1 MKSRAARASLA
12 LALNMCLAASAAAQT
27 PSNDV
32 PLPER
37 LLAAIDVPLTLDTI
51 ERAGLTEAAAL
62 RVLGDGKRTRYER
75 LRAASA
81 LPFFATAT
89 ARAAL
94 ERAAAADSDL
104 ELRVQA
110 VTGLARGFGLADP
123 LGVRAALDVALA
135 QPDTPLYVRDHWA
148 KERVALEARPAPGAS
163 R

>member
-1 MKSRAARASLA
+1 MKSRVARASLA

-51 ERAGLTEAAAL
+51 ERAGLTEAVAL
-62 RVLGDGKRTRYER
+62 RVLGDGTRTRYER

-89 ARAAL
+89 GRAAL
-94 ERAAAADSDL
+94 ERVAAADSDL

-110 VTGLARGFGLADP
+110 VTGLARGFGLTDP
-123 LGVRAALDVALA
+123 QGVRAALDAALH
-135 QPDTPLYVRDHWA
+135 QPSTPAYVRDHWA
-148 KERVALEARPAPGAS
+148 KERAALESPASTGAP

>member
-1 MKSRAARASLA
+1 MKSRAARASLV
-12 LALNMCLAASAAAQT
+12 LVLNLSLAAGAAAQAPT
-27 PSNDV
+27 AEV

-51 ERAGLTEAAAL
+51 ERAGLTEAVAL
-62 RVLGDGKRTRYER
+62 RVLGDATRTRYER

-94 ERAAAADSDL
+94 ERVASTDSDL

-110 VTGLARGFGLADP
+110 VTGLARGFGLTDP
-123 LGVRAALDVALA
+123 QGVRATLDAALA
-135 QPDTPLYVRDHWA
+135 LPGTPAYVREHWGR
-148 KERVALEARPAPGAS
+148 ERVALTPPAATPTP